1 MPRIFDNIET
11 SLLPALAETLKLSQR
26 ADFCVGYFNLRGWR
40 QIDRFVD
47 DWAGADDSRCR
58 LLVGMQR
65 LPHEELRSSLSL
77 LDRNQSIDTREARRL
92 RREAALEFRQQLTAG
107 APSNEDEAGLQRL
120 KAQIQ
125 AGQLVVKLFLRYP
138 LHAKLYLLH
147 RTDPNNP
154 TTGYLGSS
162 NLTLAGLKQQ
172 GELNVDVLDHDACAK
187 LQKWF
192 DDRWNDRLC
201 VDISEE
207 LVEIID
213 ESWAREELIPPYHI
227 YLKMAYHLSRDARE
241 GLAEF
246 RIPPIF
252 GAQLFEFQAAA
263 AQIAAHHINRRGG
276 ALIGD
281 VVGLGKT
288 LMATAV
294 AKILEDDYGLE
305 TLIICPRNLTEMWKD
320 YAHRYQLRHEVMS
333 ISVARNRLPD
343 LRRYRIVIVDESHNL
358 RNPEGQ
364 TYRAIREYIAANES
378 LAVLLSATP
387 YNKTYT
393 DLSAQLGLFTPFDK
407 DLGVRPER
415 QLREMGET
423 EFVRQ
428 HQCGLSTLAAFEHS
442 EFADDWRELMRL
454 YMVRRTRSFIKD
466 HYARTDP
473 DTGRTYLQFPD
484 ESRSYFPDRVP
495 RTLGFAIDP
504 GDPDD
509 QYARMYSDHVVAV
522 VNRLKLPR
530 YGLGNYVDLEPENP
544 PTPAE
549 KKRIDDLNRAGQR
562 LQGFCRTNL
571 FKRLE
576 SSGPAFL
583 QSVERHVLR
592 NLLVLHA
599 VERGLDV
606 PIGAQSA
613 EDLDTRQTDA
623 DRNAARLRFDEE
635 DDIEATHGDGAYTE
649 EAFQARAADAFAQI
663 AGPRS
668 SRYDWLRADLFKA
681 NLARD
686 LRADARALIGL
697 LADAGSWDPSR
708 DAKLSRLHRLLTAD
722 HPHEKVLVF
731 SQFAD
736 TVDYLTAQLTDGTGE
751 RSTIERLEGVT
762 GNSKNPT
769 AAARRFSPVSNE
781 ARDKVSPGHELRVVI
796 ATDVLS
802 EGQNLQDCAIVVNYD
817 LPWAIIR
824 LAQRAGR
831 VDRIGQSA
839 DQILC
844 YSFLPADGVERVI
857 RLRSRVRQRLNENA
871 EVVGADEAYFADDE
885 DRPVLDLYNER
896 AGVLDGDEDTEI
908 DLASYAFQIWK
919 NATDDHPA
927 LRRQVENLPDVVY
940 SARALDPSSLTTDH
954 QPLTT
959 ASPGALI
966 YLRTAADNDTLVRVN
981 EDGTTV
987 SQSHFAI
994 LNAAYCLPDTP
1005 AVPRQ
1010 DGHHELVAS
1019 AVRKAA
1025 SEEKH
1030 VGGQLGRPSGARFRV
1045 YDRLKNHI
1053 ERNRGTLFVTPELE
1067 RAHEAIYRFPLR
1079 EAARDTLN
1087 RQLRSGVSDET
1098 LAELVTL
1105 LHDADRLCLTQAD
1118 DEPREPQIICSLG
1131 LRAPNPVGQPLF
1143 DARSSRTPAPVRA
1156 PLVGAQPPPASTP
1169 VRAPLV
1175 GARSSRTPAPVRA
1188 PLVGAQPPPASTPV
1202 GAPLVGAQ
1210 SPRPPNPTPA
1220 P

>member
-1 MPRIFDNIET
+1 MPRIFDNIQT
-11 SLLPALAETLKLSQR
+11 SLLPALSETLKVSQR

-47 DWAGADDSRCR
+47 DWSGTDDSRCR

-77 LDRNQSIDTREARRL
+77 LERDQRVDTREARRL
-92 RREAALEFRQQLTAG
+92 KLEAALEFRQQLIAG

-125 AGQLVVKLFLRYP
+125 AGKLVVKLFLRYP

-147 RTDPNNP
+147 REDPNNP

-192 DDRWNDRLC
+192 EDRWNDRLC
-201 VDISEE
+201 VDISDE

-213 ESWAREELIPPYHI
+213 ESWAREEAIPPYHI

-252 GAQLFEFQAAA
+252 GNQLFEFQAAA

-294 AKILEDDYGLE
+294 AKILEDDYGLQ
-305 TLIICPRNLTEMWKD
+305 TLIICPKNLTEMWKD

-364 TYRAIREYIAANES
+364 TYRAIREYIAANDS

-387 YNKTYT
+387 YNKSYT
-393 DLSAQLGLFTPFDK
+393 DLSAQLGLFTPLDK

-423 EFVRQ
+423 EFIRQ

-466 HYARTDP
+466 HYALTDP
-473 DTGRTYLQFPD
+473 DTGRKYLQFPD

-504 GDPDD
+504 DDPDD

-530 YGLGNYVDLEPENP
+530 YGLGNYVDLQPEKP

-549 KKRIDDLNRAGQR
+549 NKRIDDLNRAGQR

-606 PIGAQSA
+606 PIGTQSA
-613 EDLDTRQTDA
+613 EDLDTRRTDA
-623 DRNAARLRFDEE
+623 DRNMARLQFDDEN
-635 DDIEATHGDGAYTE
+635 DIEATDADDAYTE
-649 EAFQARAADAFAQI
+649 EALQARAADAFARI
-663 AGPRS
+663 SGPLRN
-668 SRYDWLRADLFKA
+668 RYDWLRADLFKA
-681 NLARD
+681 SLARD
-686 LRADARALIGL
+686 LRADAQALIGV
-697 LADAGSWDPSR
+697 LADAGSWEPSR
-708 DAKLSRLHRLLTAD
+708 DAKLSRLHQLLAAD

-736 TVDYLTAQLTDGTGE
+736 TVDYLTAQLADGTVE
-751 RSTIERLEGVT
+751 RPAIERLEGVT
-762 GNSKNPT
+762 GNSNNPT
-769 AAARRFSPVSNE
+769 DAARRFSPGSNE
-781 ARDKVSPGHELRVVI
+781 VRDKVSPSQELRVVI

-802 EGQNLQDCAIVVNYD
+802 EGQNLQDGAIVVNYD

-839 DQILC
+839 DRILC

-871 EVVGADEAYFADDE
+871 EVVGTDEAYFADDE

-919 NATDDHPA
+919 NATDDHPS
-927 LRRQVENLPDVVY
+927 LCRQVENLPDVVY
-940 SARALDPSSLTTDH
+940 STRAHPSSTSPLP
-954 QPLTT
+954 PLTPLPSPPSPSST
-959 ASPGALI
+959 NPPGALI
-966 YLRTAADNDTLVRVN
+966 YLRTAADNDTLIRVN
-981 EDGTTV
+981 EDGKTV

-994 LNAAYCLPDTP
+994 LNAAHCAPDTP

-1010 DGHHELVAS
+1010 DDHHELVAS

-1045 YDRLKNHI
+1045 YVRLKTYIDSH
-1053 ERNRGTLFVTPELE
+1053 RGQFFVTPELE
-1067 RAHEAIYRFPLR
+1067 RAHDAIYRFPLR

-1087 RQLRSGVSDET
+1087 RQLRSGASDET
-1098 LAELVTL
+1098 LGELVTL
-1105 LHDADRLCLTQAD
+1105 LHAEDRLCLTQDD

-1131 LRAPNPVGQPLF
+1131 LREH
-1143 DARSSRTPAPVRA
+1143 DA
-1156 PLVGAQPPPASTP
+1156 GD
-1169 VRAPLV
+1169 
-1175 GARSSRTPAPVRA
+1175 
-1188 PLVGAQPPPASTPV
+1188 
-1202 GAPLVGAQ
+1202 
-1210 SPRPPNPTPA
+1210 
-1220 P
+1220 

>member
-1 MPRIFDNIET
+1 MPRIFDNIE
-11 SLLPALAETLKLSQR
+11 SRLLPALAETLKVSQR

-47 DWAGADDSRCR
+47 EWTGADDSRCR

-65 LPHEELRSSLSL
+65 LPHEELQTALSL
-77 LDRNQSIDTREARRL
+77 LDHDRRVDSREARRL
-92 RREAALEFRQQLTAG
+92 KLEAALQFREQLTAG

-120 KAQIQ
+120 RAQIQ
-125 AGQLVVKLFLRYP
+125 AGKLVVKLFLSYP

-147 RTDPNNP
+147 REDPNNP

-162 NLTLAGLKQQ
+162 NLTLAGLRQQ
-172 GELNVDVLDHDACAK
+172 GELNVDILDHDACAK
-187 LQKWF
+187 LQEWF
-192 DDRWNDRLC
+192 EDRWNDRLC
-201 VDISEE
+201 VDISDE

-213 ESWAREELIPPYHI
+213 ESWAREEAIPPYHI

-252 GAQLFEFQAAA
+252 GNRLFEFQAAA
-263 AQIAAHHINRRGG
+263 ARIAAHHINRRGG

-305 TLIICPRNLTEMWKD
+305 TLILCPRNLTEMWKD
-320 YAHRYQLRHEVMS
+320 YAHRYQLRAEVMS
-333 ISVARNRLPD
+333 ISLAINRLPD
-343 LRRYRIVIVDESHNL
+343 LRRYRVVVVDESHNL
-358 RNPEGQ
+358 RNPEGR

-378 LAVLLSATP
+378 RCVLLSATP
-387 YNKTYT
+387 YNKTYN
-393 DLSAQLGLFTPFDK
+393 DLSAQLGLFTPSDH

-423 EFVRQ
+423 EFIRQ

-466 HYARTDP
+466 HYALTDP
-473 DTGRTYLQFPD
+473 DSGRKYLQFPD
-484 ESRSYFPDRVP
+484 GKRSYFPDRLP
-495 RTLGFAIDP
+495 RTLEFAIDP
-504 GDPDD
+504 ADPND
-509 QYARMYSDHVVAV
+509 QYARMYSDRVVAV
-522 VNRLKLPR
+522 VNQLKLPR
-530 YGLGNYVDLEPENP
+530 YGLGNYVDLEPDNP
-544 PTPAE
+544 PTPADR
-549 KKRIDDLNRAGQR
+549 KQIDDLNRAGQR

-606 PIGAQSA
+606 PIGAQTA
-613 EDLDTRQTDA
+613 EDLDTRHSDV
-623 DRNAARLRFDEE
+623 DRNAARLQFDDE
-635 DDIEATHGDGAYTE
+635 DDIEATHADGAYTE
-649 EAFQARAADAFAQI
+649 EAFRSRAAEAFARI
-663 AGPRS
+663 AGPLS
-668 SRYDWLRADLFKA
+668 NRYDWLRADLFKT
-681 NLARD
+681 NLASD
-686 LRADARALIGL
+686 LLADAQALISV
-697 LADAGSWDPSR
+697 LADAGSWDPSH
-708 DAKLSRLHRLLTAD
+708 DAKLSRLHQLLTLD
-722 HPHEKVLVF
+722 HPQEKVLVF

-736 TVDYLTAQLTDGTGE
+736 TVDYLTAQLTDETVE
-751 RSTIERLEGVT
+751 RPAIERLEGVT

-769 AAARRFSPVSNE
+769 DAARRFSPVSNE
-781 ARDKVSPGHELRVVI
+781 VRDEVSPSREFRVVI

-857 RLRSRVRQRLNENA
+857 RLRTRVRRRLNENA
-871 EVVGADEAYFADDE
+871 EVVGTDEAYFADDE

-919 NATDDHPA
+919 NATDDHPS
-927 LRRQVENLPDVVY
+927 LRRQIEKLPDVVY
-940 SARALDPSSLTTDH
+940 STRAHPSSAS
-954 QPLTT
+954 PLLGEGPFH
-959 ASPGALI
+959 SYPSPDPPGALI
-966 YLRTAADNDTLVRVN
+966 YLRTAADNDTLLRIN
-981 EDGTTV
+981 NDGETV

-994 LNAAYCLPDTP
+994 LNAAHCAPDTP

-1010 DGHHELVAS
+1010 DGHHRLVAS

-1025 SEEKH
+1025 SEEKQ
-1030 VGGQLGRPSGARFRV
+1030 VGGQLGRPSGARYRV
-1045 YDRLKNHI
+1045 YVRLKTYI
-1053 ERNRGTLFVTPELE
+1053 DRNRGQFFVTPELE
-1067 RAHEAIYRFPLR
+1067 RAHQAIYRFPLR

-1087 RQLRSGVSDET
+1087 RQLRSGISDEN
-1098 LAELVTL
+1098 LADLVIL
-1105 LHDADRLCLTQAD
+1105 LHAEDRLCLTQDD
-1118 DEPREPQIICSLG
+1118 DEAKEPQIICSLG
-1131 LRAPNPVGQPLF
+1131 LREH
-1143 DARSSRTPAPVRA
+1143 DAGV
-1156 PLVGAQPPPASTP
+1156 
-1169 VRAPLV
+1169 
-1175 GARSSRTPAPVRA
+1175 
-1188 PLVGAQPPPASTPV
+1188 
-1202 GAPLVGAQ
+1202 
-1210 SPRPPNPTPA
+1210 
-1220 P
+1220 